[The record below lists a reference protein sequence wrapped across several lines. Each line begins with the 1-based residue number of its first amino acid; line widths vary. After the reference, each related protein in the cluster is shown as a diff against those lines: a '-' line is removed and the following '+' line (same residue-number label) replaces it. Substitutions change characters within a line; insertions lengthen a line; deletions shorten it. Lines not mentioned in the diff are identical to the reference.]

1 MRLYLAIEMDPQSKL
16 ADMDLTLDATPDEMA
31 QISRHLEDVGFDRHA
46 TPLALIAQIC
56 HSGRSKAAE
65 ALSPV

>member
-1 MRLYLAIEMDPQSKL
+1 MKLYLAIEMDPQSKM

-31 QISRHLEDVGFDRHA
+31 QVSRHLETMGFDRHA

-56 HSGRSKAAE
+56 HSGRSKVAD